1 MDKRTTGTAPPNL
14 REIKET
20 LYEEFARLGRAVSS
34 PRRLELLDLLCQGE
48 RSVESLAKITRMGV
62 TNTSQHLQTLR
73 GARLVDVR
81 KHGTRSLYS
90 VSDPKVCRFLYEMQH
105 LARGRLAEV
114 DRIAHTYFEARE
126 EFEPIS
132 RDDLLKRLGRRDTL
146 VLDVRP
152 AEEYEAGH
160 IPGAIS
166 IPLRELQ
173 ARLGDLPPDTEIVAY
188 CRGPFCVL
196 APEALAILRTRGLR
210 ARRLEHGFPEWRAA
224 GNPIEIGAPS
234 Q

>member
-1 MDKRTTGTAPPNL
+1 MDKRISPEDPGGA
-14 REIKET
+14 REIRQT
-20 LYEEFARLGRAVSS
+20 LYEEFARLGSALSS

-48 RSVESLAKITRMGV
+48 RSVESLAKMTRMGV

-81 KHGTRSLYS
+81 KQGTRSLYG
-90 VSDPKVCRFLYEMQH
+90 VSDPNVCRLVYQMQH
-105 LARGRLAEV
+105 LARVRLAEV
-114 DRIAHTYFEARE
+114 QRIAHSYFETRD

-132 RDDLLKRLGRRDTL
+132 GDDLLERLGRRDTL

-160 IPGAIS
+160 IPGAVS
-166 IPLRELQ
+166 IPLHKLRK
-173 ARLGDLPPDTEIVAY
+173 RLGGLPADADIVAY

-210 ARRLEHGFPEWRAA
+210 ARRLEDGFPEWKAQ